1 MAGRHCHHPGH
12 LQKVKV
18 CSGEAVP
25 GWQSRSKLSTVQLR
39 CSMTDACTPRA
50 AHPAEQSLPPLR
62 AAGLSARSAPSHRRL
77 SEVSIGTEGWAGSR
91 SSAGLIRGQGV
102 VNGLE
107 VMGTHC
113 FASKDGLSSETGRL
127 GAMK

>member
-1 MAGRHCHHPGH
+1 
-12 LQKVKV
+12 
-18 CSGEAVP
+18 
-25 GWQSRSKLSTVQLR
+25 
-39 CSMTDACTPRA
+39 MTDVCTPRA

-62 AAGLSARSAPSHRRL
+62 GAGLSARSAPSHRRL

-91 SSAGLIRGQGV
+91 SSGGLIRGQGV

-113 FASKDGLSSETGRL
+113 FASKDGLSSGNRKAGSNEIVPTRRGRE
-127 GAMK
+127 K